1 MRDFL
6 NDQEVAERVL
16 SHVRNRT
23 TDAGDEVWREPVDNY
38 RSEERFRRELEV
50 LRTTPVPFCPT
61 AALPEPGSYIARKA
75 AGIPLLVVRGKDGRV
90 RAFRNACRHRGTEV
104 AQGAGCTKAFVC
116 PYHGWTYQLDGR
128 LEHIPHERGFPGLD
142 KSEHGLVPVFA
153 EERAGL
159 VFVKQTGKA
168 IEPDSAELQDE
179 LISPNQD
186 LIDTHHTEAQV
197 NWKVSL
203 EGSIEGYHIR
213 FGHRES
219 FYPYGY
225 DNLNLIEV
233 CGRNS
238 RVTFPFRRIEKLEN
252 VAQAERRVE
261 GRLTYIYHIFPNTL
275 VAVLSHHTNLVVL
288 EPLDIGRT
296 MMVAY
301 SLANTGGDPV
311 AAEAAKRD
319 AQFVNQTGAG
329 EDLALVESIQRSIAS
344 DANEYFT
351 FGHFESAII
360 HFHRNLRESLEES
373 GHPPQH
379 PSADC

>member
-1 MRDFL
+1 MKSFL

-23 TDAGDEVWREPVDNY
+23 TDEGNEVWREPVDNY
-38 RSEERFRRELEV
+38 RSVERFRRELEV
-50 LRTTPVPFCPT
+50 LRRTAVPFCPS
-61 AALPEPGSYIARKA
+61 AALPVPGSYMARNA
-75 AGIPLLVVRGKDGRV
+75 AGIALLVVRGEDGRV
-90 RAFRNACRHRGTEV
+90 RAFRNACRHRGAEV
-104 AQGAGCTKAFVC
+104 AQGAGCARAFVC
-116 PYHGWTYQLDGR
+116 PYHGWTYQLDGILR
-128 LEHIPHERGFPGLD
+128 HVPHEHGFPNLD
-142 KSEHGLVPVFA
+142 KHEHGLVPVFA
-153 EERAGL
+153 KERAGL
-159 VFVKQTGKA
+159 VFVKQSGEA
-168 IEPDSAELQDE
+168 SEHNWAERLEE
-179 LISPNQD
+179 LISPDQD

-225 DNLNLIEV
+225 DNLNLIEK

-238 RVTFPFRRIEKLEN
+238 RVTFPFRRIEKLAD
-252 VAQAERRVE
+252 VPHAERRVE

-288 EPLDIGRT
+288 EPLDVGRT

-311 AAEAAKRD
+311 AAEAARRD
-319 AQFVNQTGAG
+319 AQFVNQTGAT
-329 EDLALVESIQRSIAS
+329 EDLALVESIQRSIGS
-344 DANEYFT
+344 GANEYFT

-360 HFHRNLRESLEES
+360 HFHRNLREALEES
-373 GHPPQH
+373 GQPSQH
-379 PSADC
+379 SGAD